1 MAWKNENRG
10 IFMAQR
16 LATEYVKTCLQ
27 LSEAEMRQFIRLFE
41 EQQVTLQVKVLEN
54 GNQEVVFQ
62 DDGGQDIV
70 LSFEKH
76 SGQYVC
82 RGSCKITSTKLVN
95 LMRKA
100 VSQFKGSAIVN
111 RLYTGYMMVYHYER
125 GSVVKILE
133 VKDQHEKLVYEYKDT
148 LGMLEKLFRKTEVEQ
163 EIGKI
168 QAQINQLLDLRN
180 DLKDLGIQQHIDER
194 LQRLTQRLFVLEA

>member
-1 MAWKNENRG
+1 LK
-10 IFMAQR
+10 
-16 LATEYVKTCLQ
+16 
-27 LSEAEMRQFIRLFE
+27 
-41 EQQVTLQVKVLEN
+41 N

-76 SGQYVC
+76 SGHYVC
-82 RGSCKITSTKLVN
+82 SGSCKITSVKLVN

-111 RLYTGYMMVYHYER
+111 RLYRGYMMVYHYER

-133 VKDQHEKLVYEYKDT
+133 VKDQHEKVVYEYKDT

-180 DLKDLGIQQHIDER
+180 DLKDMGIQQHIDER